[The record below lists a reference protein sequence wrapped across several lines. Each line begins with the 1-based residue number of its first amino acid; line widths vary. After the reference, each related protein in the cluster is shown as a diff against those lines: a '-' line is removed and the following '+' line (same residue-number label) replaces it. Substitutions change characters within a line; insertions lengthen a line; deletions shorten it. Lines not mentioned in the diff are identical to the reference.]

1 MRAWAYGLVEGFG
14 TPFATTF
21 FAVDVF
27 AFSFATFFD
36 GALDL
41 ALTFVLAFLLVA
53 IVVSSENSIDVADL
67 FLAKH
72 ALRVEIADA
81 AALAAGRRIDHRV
94 DESRLA
100 GVHGLVDGATQ
111 LVGCRH
117 MHADSAECF
126 DDFVVAGVFD
136 EGGRPSAR
144 TPGGIE
150 VGSPIDALVVEDDD
164 ADRKVV
170 SANRLHLHSHKTKT
184 PFPLSDEI

>member
-1 MRAWAYGLVEGFG
+1 MRTPSSAMPAWPYGLVEGFG

-36 GALDL
+36 AALDL
-41 ALTFVLAFLLVA
+41 DLTFVLAFLLVA

-100 GVHGLVDGATQ
+100 GV
-111 LVGCRH
+111 
-117 MHADSAECF
+117 
-126 DDFVVAGVFD
+126 
-136 EGGRPSAR
+136 
-144 TPGGIE
+144 
-150 VGSPIDALVVEDDD
+150 
-164 ADRKVV
+164 
-170 SANRLHLHSHKTKT
+170 
-184 PFPLSDEI
+184 